1 MKPFALRGPVP
12 TRFAWLAIA
21 AWALSATFGRGAA
34 APAPTPVV
42 IAVDGLKL
50 VRNLPILLADRLG
63 YFKAQGL
70 AVTFKETAAEPA
82 IDEQLV
88 DGRIAAMAA
97 YYHHTI
103 VAQMEEGR
111 PMEAVVT
118 LAVTPGY
125 QVLVS
130 TRLKDRVAGSSA
142 LKGRRIVS
150 GGEHSAKTTSAN
162 WLVLHAGLTP
172 ADYVRL
178 STGNKTKI
186 ANALRDGTADF
197 VICPEPDAS
206 AYLAQGVAAPFA
218 DLYSVAGTRRALGSV
233 FPSSVLYM
241 SQRYVAAH
249 PEVAQALVNA
259 LVDTLRYLNRHSVAE
274 ISALVPDV
282 VAGEA
287 KEPHVLEAGVQMF
300 ATDGRM
306 PPEAAAREAE
316 VISLQFPRYRGVK
329 VDETYTNALVDRA
342 LQRDPGLHGAATP
355 SGLPP
360 T

>member
-1 MKPFALRGPVP
+1 MKHFALRRHAL
-12 TRFAWLAIA
+12 TRFASLALA
-21 AWALSATFGRGAA
+21 ALAFGPIGGRAA
-34 APAPTPVV
+34 VAPAPTPVV

-82 IDEQLV
+82 IDAQLL
-88 DGRIAAMAA
+88 DGRIAGMAA

-103 VAQMEEGR
+103 VAQMEEGQA
-111 PMEAVVT
+111 MEAVIT

-130 TRLKDRVAGSSA
+130 SRLKDRLSGPSD
-142 LKGRRIVS
+142 LKGRRIIS
-150 GGEHSAKTTSAN
+150 GGAHSAKTTSAN
-162 WLVLHAGLTP
+162 WLILHAGLTP

-178 STGNKTKI
+178 STGDKTKI
-186 ANALRDGTADF
+186 AKALKDGTADF
-197 VICPEPDAS
+197 VIAPEPDAS
-206 AYLAQGVAAPFA
+206 SYLAQGVAAPFA

-233 FPSSVLYM
+233 FPSAVLYM
-241 SQRYVAAH
+241 SPRYVAAH

-274 ISALVPDV
+274 LRALVPDV

-306 PPEAAAREAE
+306 PPEAAVREAE
-316 VISLQFPRYRGVK
+316 VISLQFPQYRGVK
-329 VDETYTNALVDRA
+329 VDETYTNALVERA
-342 LQRDPGLHGAATP
+342 LQRGPALHGAAHP
-355 SGLPP
+355 
-360 T
+360 

>member
-1 MKPFALRGPVP
+1 MNYFALRRRALPVF
-12 TRFAWLAIA
+12 TSLGLAVS
-21 AWALSATFGRGAA
+21 ALSPIPALGAA

-82 IDEQLV
+82 IDAQLV

-111 PMEAVVT
+111 AMEAVVT

-130 TRLKDRVAGSSA
+130 SRLKDRISGLSN
-142 LKGRRIVS
+142 LKGRRIIS

-162 WLVLHAGLTP
+162 WLILHAGLTP

-178 STGNKTKI
+178 STGDKTKI
-186 ANALRDGTADF
+186 AKALKDGTADF
-197 VICPEPDAS
+197 VIAPEPEAS
-206 AYLAQGVAAPFA
+206 SYLAQGVAAPFA
-218 DLYSVAGTRRALGSV
+218 DLYSPAGTRRALGSV

-249 PEVAQALVNA
+249 PAVAQALVNA
-259 LVDTLRYLNRHSVAE
+259 LVDTLRYLSRHAVAE
-274 ISALVPDV
+274 IRALVPDV

-306 PPEAAAREAE
+306 PPEAAVREAE
-316 VISLQFPRYRGVK
+316 VISLQFPQYRGVN
-329 VDETYTNALVDRA
+329 VDETYTNALVERA
-342 LQRDPGLHGAATP
+342 LQRAPARRGAATP
-355 SGLPP
+355 
-360 T
+360 